1 MAEDVVIDREG
12 LGGTLAGTLAGPLD
26 SGRAGVVII
35 PGSGPT
41 DRDGNN
47 PLGVTAAPYRL
58 LAEGLAEADI
68 ASVRT
73 DKRGMFASRGAIPNP
88 NEVTIGDYAGDTL
101 AWAEFMRKR
110 TGASCAWLLGH
121 SEGGLIALRSAVSAA
136 EGICGVILVASPGRP
151 IADVLREQLSANP
164 GAAPLMPEIEG
175 HLATLSAGERIESDV
190 HPGLAALFGP
200 QIQTFLISLFAHDP
214 QALIGQIDLPLLVIQ
229 GSEDLQVKDSDAAS
243 LLEANPEAEGAM
255 LAGVNHVLKD
265 VPPGDA
271 AANQASYGDPSL
283 PISPAVVEAITEF
296 VLRDRD

>member
-12 LGGTLAGTLAGPLD
+12 LGGTLAGTLAGPVD

-73 DKRGMFASRGAIPNP
+73 DKRGMFASRSAIPNP

-200 QIQTFLISLFAHDP
+200 QIQTFLISLFAQDP
-214 QALIGQIDLPLLVIQ
+214 QALIGQIDLPLLVI
-229 GSEDLQVKDSDAAS
+229 
-243 LLEANPEAEGAM
+243 
-255 LAGVNHVLKD
+255 
-265 VPPGDA
+265 
-271 AANQASYGDPSL
+271 
-283 PISPAVVEAITEF
+283 
-296 VLRDRD
+296 